1 MDFSSLETLDYIR
14 FEQTH
19 LNNLSFPNLKYL
31 RNLEFVDNQ
40 FLTEINLPNLEN
52 VGNGNLNSW
61 SNFTISNNHA
71 LTHIDLANLSKIFGR
86 LNIINNNMFDVST
99 INNCDFFVYSTMV
112 TSVFGM

>member
-14 FEQTH
+14 FEQL

-71 LTHIDLANLSKIFGR
+71 LTHIDLANLSKILG

-99 INNCDFFVYSTMV
+99 ITIVIFCYSNNV
-112 TSVFGM
+112 TSVSLEM